1 MKNNNTWENFTL
13 LKSEIKKNYLKT
25 RIHCFADK
33 CWKTLANKITGFHN
47 CKVTAYSSSYNKELN
62 FVECSIEICR
72 DYEEVVDIDLYLSA
86 FLDDRRRSYAYAF
99 VNSKY
104 ITIKNVNENK

>member
-13 LKSEIKKNYLKT
+13 LKSEIKK
-25 RIHCFADK
+25 IE
-33 CWKTLANKITGFHN
+33 TLANKITGFHN

>member
-13 LKSEIKKNYLKT
+13 LKSEIKK
-25 RIHCFADK
+25 IE
-33 CWKTLANKITGFHN
+33 TLANKITGFNN
-47 CKVTAYSSSYNKELN
+47 CKVTAYSSSYDKELN

-72 DYEEVVDIDLYLSA
+72 DHEEVVNIDLYLSA